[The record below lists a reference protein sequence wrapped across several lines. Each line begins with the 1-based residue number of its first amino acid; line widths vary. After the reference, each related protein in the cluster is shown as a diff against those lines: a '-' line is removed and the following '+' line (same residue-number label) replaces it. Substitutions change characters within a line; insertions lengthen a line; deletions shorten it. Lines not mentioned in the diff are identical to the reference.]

1 MTANLSTTGKYL
13 DALPVWARELSE
25 KYYSRS
31 YSLFVLYGNVR
42 DLVSLRGQ
50 DSTMFVALDEF
61 LFSALF
67 GQRDLILHYD
77 RGGLSFGN
85 PASQADFRRALE
97 GYDSFHGTT
106 YAQSGVPRTPDAV
119 LNLLDNYLRLRIA
132 DGKKIGLVIDFAET
146 IAPAGDVSSMA
157 AEDSNL
163 LVILKRWAR
172 NAAFLNADVTI
183 CLVSENQ
190 IELNQGIV
198 QNPGVSSIAIPLPDY
213 AERLDFIRGQL
224 KDKALPAGSEV
235 SNETLATL
243 GAGLKRMQLQS
254 LISHAVQNQQPLT
267 LKFLSERKR
276 DLIESESGGLL
287 EFVQSRFDLSFVAGN
302 DQAKRKLQDAAAAI
316 RAGNT
321 DVLPMG
327 YVICGP
333 VGTGKTFIT
342 TCFAGEVGIPAVTL
356 KNFRS
361 MWQGVTEGNLERVLG
376 LLKAMSPIAVIV
388 DEADAQLGAR
398 SSSGDS
404 GVGNRVFAQIAQFM
418 GNTEYRGKV
427 IWFLLTC
434 RPDLLP
440 VDLKRQG
447 RAEEHIALFYPDT
460 PEERLALLRAVQRKV
475 GMKPFPPDVEKF
487 FMERA
492 LSLSG
497 ADIEAVLVRS
507 HMRSSLQKKTAVDAD
522 DLKAAL
528 DDFIPP
534 YYPTEIDL
542 QNMVAVLEC
551 TSKSLLPKQY
561 RDLDRSEVIRRTNEL
576 MALARQ
582 SSGGGAGGRSL
593 ARRFSP
599 NRYCPNYLFLNHDP
613 IHPERPSCGREWR
626 DRLGL
631 DERRVVPPEGLRIAL
646 LTAAIEMQ
654 QISPVARAVIRK
666 PLIGIGDATLVK
678 QGQPETGSL
687 AFVGHDRG
695 NQRLIDGRLILP
707 ADLKCGRIHIPL
719 HRVSEKMSQQKK
731 SQLSG
736 DRIVDVDFQ
745 SVEVAGERIRNISR
759 DHANPVNLL
768 QVLLHSRCVVCKRNR
783 HDG

>member
-1 MTANLSTTGKYL
+1 MPDSASKTGKYL
-13 DALPVWARELSE
+13 DALPAWARELSE

-31 YSLFVLYGNVR
+31 FAVFVLYGNVR
-42 DLVSLRGQ
+42 DLVPLHMAEGATTFLSLEDFLSRG
-50 DSTMFVALDEF
+50 
-61 LFSALF
+61 LF

-85 PASQADFRRALE
+85 PATQADFRRALE
-97 GYDSFHGTT
+97 GYDSFHGTNFS
-106 YAQSGVPRTPDAV
+106 QGGLPRNPDAV

-146 IAPAGDVSSMA
+146 IAPAGDVSSMS
-157 AEDSNL
+157 AEDRNS

-172 NAAFLNADVTI
+172 NAAFLAADVTI
-183 CLVSENQ
+183 CLISENQ

-198 QNPGVSSIAIPLPDY
+198 QHPGVASIAVPLPDY
-213 AERLDFIRGQL
+213 AERLDFIRSQL
-224 KDKALPAGSEV
+224 KSRELPAGSEV
-235 SNETLATL
+235 NDESLAKL
-243 GAGLKRMQLQS
+243 GAGLKRVQLQGM
-254 LISHAVQNQQPLT
+254 ISHAVENKQPLT
-267 LKFLSERKR
+267 LKFLSQKKK
-276 DLIESESGGLL
+276 DLIEAESGGLL

-302 DQAKRKLQDAAAAI
+302 DQAKRKLQDAASAI

-361 MWQGVTEGNLERVLG
+361 MWQGVTEGNLERVLS

-388 DEADAQLGAR
+388 DEADAQLGDR
-398 SSSGDS
+398 SNSGDS

-460 PEERLALLRAVQRKV
+460 PEERLALLRAMQRKV
-475 GMKPFPPDVEKF
+475 DMKPFPADIEKF
-487 FMERA
+487 FLDRA
-492 LSLSG
+492 GSLSG

-507 HMRSSLQKKTAVDAD
+507 HMRSSLQNKAAVDAQ
-522 DLKAAL
+522 DLEAAL
-528 DDFIPP
+528 EDFIPP

-542 QNMVAVLEC
+542 QNLVAVLEC

-561 RDLDRSEVIRRTNEL
+561 RDLQRSELIRRTNEL
-576 MALARQ
+576 LAA
-582 SSGGGAGGRSL
+582 S
-593 ARRFSP
+593 RR
-599 NRYCPNYLFLNHDP
+599 
-613 IHPERPSCGREWR
+613 
-626 DRLGL
+626 
-631 DERRVVPPEGLRIAL
+631 
-646 LTAAIEMQ
+646 
-654 QISPVARAVIRK
+654 ISE
-666 PLIGIGDATLVK
+666 D
-678 QGQPETGSL
+678 
-687 AFVGHDRG
+687 
-695 NQRLIDGRLILP
+695 
-707 ADLKCGRIHIPL
+707 
-719 HRVSEKMSQQKK
+719 
-731 SQLSG
+731 
-736 DRIVDVDFQ
+736 
-745 SVEVAGERIRNISR
+745 
-759 DHANPVNLL
+759 
-768 QVLLHSRCVVCKRNR
+768 
-783 HDG
+783 